1 MTDKIVVLSACG
13 SAEEAKTLARHLVE
27 TRVAACVNV
36 IPEVYSVF
44 HWEGKVDEA
53 SEWMLV
59 IKSTRGRLEAL
70 KAELRK
76 MHTYSVPEVV
86 AVPIVDGSAEYLE
99 WVDREV
105 GEPTLPVGPHSRE

>member
-1 MTDKIVVLSACG
+1 MTDKIVVLSASG
-13 SAEEAKTLARHLVE
+13 SEDEARKIARHLVE

-36 IPEVYSVF
+36 IPGVYSVF

-59 IKSTRGRLEAL
+59 IKSTRGCLESL

-76 MHTYSVPEVV
+76 VHSYLIPEVV
-86 AVPIVDGSAEYLE
+86 AVPIVDGSPDYLA
-99 WVDREV
+99 WVEREV
-105 GEPTLPVGPHSRE
+105 R